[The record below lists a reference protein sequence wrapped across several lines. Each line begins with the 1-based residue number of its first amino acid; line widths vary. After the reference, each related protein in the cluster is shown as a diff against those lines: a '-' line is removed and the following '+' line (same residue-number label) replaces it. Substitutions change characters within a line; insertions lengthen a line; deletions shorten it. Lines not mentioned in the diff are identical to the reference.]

1 MGANMRGKSISI
13 GIVGLVVTVS
23 FLGFIAFESDV
34 ARAGTTLYVG
44 GTGGNNYTTIQE
56 AINAAVDGDT
66 VFVYDDSAPYM
77 ESLVISKTINLTG
90 ENRDTTIIS
99 GSGNYAVSV
108 SADWVNFTGFTV
120 RDATYSI
127 SVYGSNNNISGN
139 HLSSRYY
146 GMSLYQSSNI
156 KISGNNFVNDG
167 IDVDGDQLFHFNSH
181 TITTDNTVNG
191 EPLYYYKDCNG
202 LNIDGIPVGQ
212 LILANCTDS
221 RASNLQINDTH
232 IGIILAFSKNVSLI
246 GNELYRNGFAMELR
260 YSSFNNIIGNYV
272 HDNTYGTRYF
282 YSSYNNITG
291 NTISQNSFPDIYLSE
306 SIGHNITGNNL
317 IDNGVTL
324 NGVQLSHFNSH
335 DIPTDNLVNGEPLY
349 YFKDCSGGSIDGIP
363 IGQLIIVNCTDFE
376 ARNLEINDTHI
387 GIKLAYSKNI
397 SLIGNTVYNGVYL
410 IDLYFASENNI
421 IGNSVWGGNSYGIY
435 LTGLSFYNNV
445 TGNNISM
452 TYGGICL
459 RGPSSYNNVTGNNV
473 WDNTYGIRARNA
485 ESSNVT
491 GNKAWDNY
499 IGVGLDYALSF
510 NVTGNTFV
518 NDGIF
523 LMGNQLSHY
532 NSHNIPTD
540 NIVNGKPVY
549 YYKDCSGIDVD
560 GIPVGQL
567 IFVNCMDVSARNL
580 QINDTYTGILLAYS
594 DNALMVSNNI
604 SNSSNGIYLVSS
616 SNNRIFHNN
625 LMNNNLQAYD
635 DRSNNFWNDT
645 YPSGGNYWS
654 DFSPTCDDLYDGP
667 VTPQTT
673 GSPDDICDVQYDVDG
688 DSTDY
693 YPLRY
698 LWGPPDTT
706 PPAITN
712 LQPPDGSTTSDST
725 PQITADYF
733 DPSGINV
740 TSVYM
745 EVDGIDVTPS
755 ATVTENDVYYTPAA
769 PLPDGLHTVNL
780 NVSDLSESSNL
791 ATETWTFTVDTGAGD
806 TTPPVITN
814 LQPPD
819 SSTTSDKT
827 PTISADYSDASGIDT
842 GSVYL
847 EVDGAD
853 VTSQA
858 TITASDVTYTPAV
871 PLLDGIR
878 TVYLEVQD
886 ASTNSNLA
894 VASWSFTVDT
904 TVPDT
909 TPPVITNL
917 QPPDSSTTNDNTP
930 TISADYS
937 DISGIDTSTVLLE
950 VDTIDVTSSATVTAS
965 GVTYTPV
972 AALADAVHTVY
983 LEVGDNTLTGNLA
996 TETWTF
1002 TVDTFVPD
1010 TTPPNASAGAD
1021 EEVAQGDTVTFDGSG
1036 SSDDSGT
1043 IDNYT
1048 WTFTYDGSGITLY
1061 DVGPSFK
1068 FEKIGNYEVTLTVKD
1083 PSDNSASDDMWV
1095 NVTGVD
1101 TDGDGLTDYDEEH
1114 IHGTDPD
1121 DPDTDDDGINDGDEI
1136 ANGTNPLVA
1145 EPKEKDFLSEYWW
1158 IFLVLVIVIIVVIVA
1173 VLLFKRKGAVPMEP
1187 KETPPLEPEQP
1198 SDEIPLTE
1206 EPPVEPESEESPE

>member
-1 MGANMRGKSISI
+1 
-13 GIVGLVVTVS
+13 
-23 FLGFIAFESDV
+23 LG
-34 ARAGTTLYVG
+34 
-44 GTGGNNYTTIQE
+44 
-56 AINAAVDGDT
+56 GD
-66 VFVYDDSAPYM
+66 
-77 ESLVISKTINLTG
+77 
-90 ENRDTTIIS
+90 
-99 GSGNYAVSV
+99 
-108 SADWVNFTGFTV
+108 
-120 RDATYSI
+120 
-127 SVYGSNNNISGN
+127 
-139 HLSSRYY
+139 
-146 GMSLYQSSNI
+146 
-156 KISGNNFVNDG
+156 
-167 IDVDGDQLFHFNSH
+167 
-181 TITTDNTVNG
+181 
-191 EPLYYYKDCNG
+191 
-202 LNIDGIPVGQ
+202 
-212 LILANCTDS
+212 
-221 RASNLQINDTH
+221 
-232 IGIILAFSKNVSLI
+232 
-246 GNELYRNGFAMELR
+246 
-260 YSSFNNIIGNYV
+260 
-272 HDNTYGTRYF
+272 
-282 YSSYNNITG
+282 
-291 NTISQNSFPDIYLSE
+291 
-306 SIGHNITGNNL
+306 
-317 IDNGVTL
+317 
-324 NGVQLSHFNSH
+324 
-335 DIPTDNLVNGEPLY
+335 
-349 YFKDCSGGSIDGIP
+349 
-363 IGQLIIVNCTDFE
+363 
-376 ARNLEINDTHI
+376 
-387 GIKLAYSKNI
+387 
-397 SLIGNTVYNGVYL
+397 
-410 IDLYFASENNI
+410 
-421 IGNSVWGGNSYGIY
+421 SYGIY
-435 LTGLSFYNNV
+435 L
-445 TGNNISM
+445 
-452 TYGGICL
+452 GGS
-459 RGPSSYNNVTGNNV
+459 SSYNNVTGNNV
-473 WDNTYGIRARNA
+473 WDNTYGIRTWNA

-491 GNKAWDNY
+491 GNKVWDNYIGLDLNHDSSINVTGNKVWDNY
-499 IGVGLDYALSF
+499 IGVYLKRALSF

-523 LMGNQLSHY
+523 LEGNQLSHY

-567 IFVNCMDVSARNL
+567 IIVNCTDVSARNL
-580 QINDTYTGILLAYS
+580 QINDTHTGILLAYS

-654 DFSPTCDDLYDGP
+654 DFSPTCDDLYDGAA
-667 VTPQTT
+667 TPQTT
-673 GSPDDICDVQYDVDG
+673 GLPDDICDVQYDVDG

-712 LQPPDGSTTSDST
+712 LQPPDSSTTGDNT
-725 PQITADYF
+725 PTISADYF
-733 DPSGINV
+733 DPSGID
-740 TSVYM
+740 TGSVYL
-745 EVDGIDVTPS
+745 EVNGIDVTSS
-755 ATVTENDVYYTPAA
+755 ATVTASGVSYTPGA
-769 PLPDGLHTVNL
+769 PLLDGTITVYL
-780 NVSDLSESSNL
+780 EVSDFSANSNL
-791 ATETWTFTVDTGAGD
+791 ATVTWSFTVDTGAGD

-819 SSTTSDKT
+819 SSTINDNT

-894 VASWSFTVDT
+894 IASWSFTVDT
-904 TVPDT
+904 TVTDT
-909 TPPVITNL
+909 TPPVITNI

-937 DISGIDTSTVLLE
+937 DSSGIDTGSVYLE
-950 VDTIDVTSSATVTAS
+950 VDSFDVTSLATVTAS
-965 GVTYTPV
+965 SVTYTPGSSLSDGTY
-972 AALADAVHTVY
+972 AVY
-983 LEVGDNTLTGNLA
+983 LEVADASPNSNLA
-996 TETWTF
+996 TETWNF
-1002 TVDTFVPD
+1002 AID
-1010 TTPPNASAGAD
+1010 TTPPNVDAGED
-1021 EEVAQGDTVTFDGSG
+1021 QDVTQGETVTFDGSG

-1043 IDNYT
+1043 ISNYT
-1048 WTFTYDGSGITLY
+1048 WVFNPEPEIAVYLY
-1061 DVGPSFK
+1061 NVNPSFK
-1068 FEKIGNYEVTLTVKD
+1068 FEKVGNYLVTLFVKD
-1083 PSDNSASDDMWV
+1083 PSNNSASDTMWV

-1121 DPDTDDDGINDGDEI
+1121 DPDTDDDGISDGDEI

-1145 EPKEKDFLSEYWW
+1145 EPEEEDFLSEYWW
-1158 IFLVLVIVIIVVIVA
+1158 IFLVLILAIIVVIVA

-1187 KETPPLEPEQP
+1187 EETPPLEPEQP